1 MQKKRILLGVTGSID
16 IIFLP
21 QLLKGIKKNIDCT
34 ITVLMS
40 NNAVKFISP
49 ETISL
54 WSDYVIAGEN
64 PSNWPKEKP
73 SKIVS
78 EHDIM
83 LILPATANTIANV
96 AHGLA
101 PNRLTTVILASNF
114 QVLFF
119 PAMGE
124 SMWNKPAMK
133 RNIIQLQDDG
143 YEVITPVWHEGFDT
157 ALGKILGHPSIPSIE
172 KIIDILIERLSIV

>member
-21 QLLKGIKKNIDCT
+21 QILKEIKKNLDCT

-40 NNAVKFISP
+40 DNAVKFLSP
-49 ETISL
+49 ETLSL
-54 WSDYVIAGEN
+54 WADYVIAGES
-64 PSNWPKEKP
+64 PSNWPREKP

-83 LILPATANTIANV
+83 LVLPATANTIANV
-96 AHGLA
+96 AHGA
-101 PNRLTTVILASNF
+101 TPNRLATVILASNF

-124 SMWNKPAMK
+124 IMWNKPAMK
-133 RNIIQLQDDG
+133 RNIIQLQEDG
-143 YEVITPVWHEGFDT
+143 YEIITPVWHESYDT
-157 ALGKILGHPSIPSIE
+157 ALGKIVRHPSIPSIE
-172 KIIDILIERLSIV
+172 KVIDILIERLSII